1 MSLKGS
7 VPFDGRFDRTLADPR
22 RGLLLDLYRAALAA
36 VDGRRRVRAALAG
49 EPVQGPV
56 CAIAV
61 GKAASAMMLGAA
73 DALGSRLERGLVV
86 APAGSIQEA
95 LRGIPGIACMEA
107 GHPRPDERSLAA
119 GDALLAF
126 AAATPPGSRVLLLVS
141 GGASALVEVP
151 AAGVGLAD
159 LAALFERSLSER
171 LDIEALNR
179 ERIALSR
186 IKGGQL
192 GRYFQAAAVEALLMS
207 DVPRDDAAVL
217 ASGLAAGEGIER
229 RLVASLDDAMESV
242 ARAASARGLTAE
254 CGGARLDGDAA
265 AAARR
270 ICHEL
275 ALGGADLLVYGGE
288 TTVALP
294 PQAGRG
300 GRCQHLAL
308 AAALAIAGHREYLVL
323 AAGTDGRDGASED
336 AGAIVDGET
345 AIRALQAG
353 CDPASALAAGDSGTL
368 LEATGDLLYTGPTGT
383 NVGDI
388 VLALRQPPGEIAA
401 R

>member
-1 MSLKGS
+1 MMPKGS
-7 VPFDGRFDRTLADPR
+7 VPSDVPGIDPR
-22 RGLLLDLYRAALAA
+22 RELLLGLYRTALEA

-49 EPVQGPV
+49 RPDRGPV
-56 CAIAV
+56 GAFAV

-73 DALGSRLERGLVV
+73 DALGARLERGLVV
-86 APAGSIQEA
+86 APDAAIPEA
-95 LRGIPGIACMEA
+95 LRSLAGVACLQA
-107 GHPRPDERSLAA
+107 GHPRPDGRSLAA

-151 AAGVGLAD
+151 AEGVGLAE
-159 LAALFERSLSER
+159 LAALFERSLAER

-192 GRYFQAAAVEALLMS
+192 AEFFPTSTIEALLMS
-207 DVPRDDAAVL
+207 DVPRDDPAVL
-217 ASGLAAGEGIER
+217 ASGIAAGERITR
-229 RLVASLDDAMESV
+229 RLVASLDDALESV
-242 ARAASARGLTAE
+242 ERAAAARGLVAVRSPGRIE
-254 CGGARLDGDAA
+254 GDAE

-275 ALGGADLLVYGGE
+275 ALCSADLLIFGGE

-294 PQAGRG
+294 PRPGRG

-323 AAGTDGRDGASED
+323 AAGTDGCDGASED
-336 AGAIVDGET
+336 AGAIVDGAT
-345 AIRALQAG
+345 ALRAADAG
-353 CDPASALAAGDSGTL
+353 LDPAAALAAADSGTL

-383 NVGDI
+383 NVGDV
-388 VLALRQPPGEIAA
+388 VLALRQAPEELPA